1 MRWIFLF
8 MLAANIAYLGW
19 ELNQPAAHR
28 PRAAHSDANVPK
40 IVLLRELSDAASE
53 AADVAEKAPAE
64 TAEEQ
69 TANNDTPTVQPEVQ
83 SQPKETTP
91 EKIPDTAEAETQKPT
106 AAAEVATPPD
116 KLPESN
122 TTAVARFACYTLGP
136 FREIADLRKLIRD
149 IREFV
154 VEASFRS
161 REEREQSMYW
171 VYLPPEKSREAANAL
186 GAELKRKNIRDYYVV
201 NSGEQVNAIS
211 LGHFREKAGALS
223 LAQKV
228 KRAGFTAQ
236 IDPVFKSYT
245 IYWLDYQL
253 QTDRAI
259 PVSALD
265 LSRLPNISRFDRNC
279 E

>member
-1 MRWIFLF
+1 MRLIFLL
-8 MLAANIAYLGW
+8 MLAANLAYLGW
-19 ELNQPAAHR
+19 ELNQPAQSAR
-28 PRAAHSDANVPK
+28 VADNDANVPK
-40 IVLLRELSDAASE
+40 IVLLRELSDAGPESSQL
-53 AADVAEKAPAE
+53 AE
-64 TAEEQ
+64 TAPAKTADQ
-69 TANNDTPTVQPEVQ
+69 TPAEKNTAQPESENQELEKTPDKAVA
-83 SQPKETTP
+83 SILEPVAVADAALAP
-91 EKIPDTAEAETQKPT
+91 EKPAEPSASAELT
-106 AAAEVATPPD
+106 
-116 KLPESN
+116 
-122 TTAVARFACYTLGP
+122 FACYTLGP
-136 FREIADLRKLIRD
+136 FREVAELRKLIRN

-171 VYLPPEKSREAANAL
+171 VYLPPETTREAANAL

-245 IYWLDYQL
+245 IYWLDYRV
-253 QTDRAI
+253 QTDRTV
-259 PVSALD
+259 PRSALD
-265 LSRLPNISRFDRNC
+265 LSRLSNISRFDRSC